1 MTIHTITFVI
11 LTILSLAA
19 AYLVGKPAPT
29 STDDLQQ
36 SEEVVEHASG
46 EREPIA

>member
-19 AYLVGKPAPT
+19 AYLVRQAGT
-29 STDDLQQ
+29 HLY
-36 SEEVVEHASG
+36 
-46 EREPIA
+46 R